1 MARRR
6 KTPPPLVEMEARARD
21 AALAQ
26 GELPHVFLLR
36 VMRGEPITQ
45 FFYDQ
50 DGFIVEKKWLPS
62 PEDRVDAAKAAAP
75 YHAPKLQSVRHAGAD
90 GGPIEV
96 RESLSETEVARR
108 IAFTLLRGAQVATEP
123 TLDNGG
129 T

>member
-1 MARRR
+1 MVRRR
-6 KTPPPLVEMEARARD
+6 KTPPPLAEMEARARD

-36 VMRGEPITQ
+36 VMRGEPISQ

-62 PEDRVDAAKAAAP
+62 AEERVDAAKAAAP

-90 GGPIEV
+90 GGAVVV
-96 RESLSETEVARR
+96 REEMSDNEAARR
-108 IAFTLLRGAQVATEP
+108 IAFTLLRGTMTKETPDAA
-123 TLDNGG
+123 
-129 T
+129 